1 MKALLVLY
9 NCNLNNFN
17 NDYDL
22 IIGIDR
28 GAYNLA
34 SNNIK
39 MDIAYG
45 DFDSVNEAEFELIK
59 KYSKKIVKLN
69 PIKDLSDTYQVIKD
83 YKNYDITILGGIYG
97 KRIEHFYSNLLSLI
111 NYDNIK
117 IMDENSLIIKCKKG
131 VYKNNPKIWD
141 EFVALKESGK
151 VQKIGFSLYT
161 PEELQFILDNKS
173 PFDLIQVPFNI
184 FDKKFLPLM
193 KEVHDKGVEIH
204 VRSTFL
210 QGLFFKDRET
220 LPEKLKPMKKY
231 LLQLDEFSKHSGLS
245 ISEIALNYN
254 LQNPYIDGVLIGV
267 DNVEQLKTNLSA
279 VKDTPIDI
287 EIEVKEQELLN
298 PVNWN

>member
-1 MKALLVLY
+1 MGK
-9 NCNLNNFN
+9 
-17 NDYDL
+17 L
-22 IIGIDR
+22 ILGTVQFGVQYGINSAGRPSEEAVKGILAAAAKGGIDT
-28 GAYNLA
+28 LDT
-34 SNNIK
+34 SS
-39 MDIAYG
+39 AYG
-45 DFDSVNEAEFELIK
+45 NSEEILGECITHEEGF
-59 KYSKKIVKLN
+59 KIVSKYPKGEMPVGEMFKSSLNRLKVDKL
-69 PIKDLSDTYQVIKD
+69 
-83 YKNYDITILGGIYG
+83 YG
-97 KRIEHFYSNLLSLI
+97 YLLHHF
-111 NYDNIK
+111 
-117 IMDENSLIIKCKKG
+117 E

-193 KEVHDKGVEIH
+193 KEVHEKGVEIH

-210 QGLFFKDRET
+210 QGLFFKDREA

-231 LLQLDEFSKHSGLS
+231 LLQLDEFSKQSGLS

-254 LQNPYIDGVLIGV
+254 LHNPYIDGVLIGV
-267 DNVEQLKTNLSA
+267 DNVSQLIMNLAS
-279 VKDTPIDI
+279 VKDTTIDVN
-287 EIEVKEQELLN
+287 IEVKEKELLN

>member
-1 MKALLVLY
+1 MTNKIVLGTVQFGLQY
-9 NCNLNNFN
+9 GVNSAGRPSEDAIRSILNEAAKG
-17 NDYDL
+17 
-22 IIGIDR
+22 GITKLDT
-28 GAYNLA
+28 
-34 SNNIK
+34 SS
-39 MDIAYG
+39 AYG
-45 DFDSVNEAEFELIK
+45 NSEEILGECITPGEDF
-59 KYSKKIVKLN
+59 KIVSKYPKGETSVGEMFNSSLKRLNVDKL
-69 PIKDLSDTYQVIKD
+69 
-83 YKNYDITILGGIYG
+83 YG
-97 KRIEHFYSNLLSLI
+97 YLLHHF
-111 NYDNIK
+111 
-117 IMDENSLIIKCKKG
+117 E
-131 VYKNNPKIWD
+131 VYKNNPAVWD

-161 PEELQFILDNKS
+161 PEELESILKKGS

-184 FDKKFLPLM
+184 FDKKFLPYM
-193 KEVHDKGVEIH
+193 KELHEKGVEIH

-220 LPEKLKPMKKY
+220 LPEKLQPMKKY
-231 LLQLDEFSKHSGLS
+231 LLQLDEFSKKSGLS

-267 DNVEQLKTNLSA
+267 DNVEQLQTNLNS

>member
-1 MKALLVLY
+1 MNK
-9 NCNLNNFN
+9 
-17 NDYDL
+17 
-22 IIGIDR
+22 IILGTVQFGLQYGVNSAGRPSEETVKDILAEAAKGGIATLDT
-28 GAYNLA
+28 
-34 SNNIK
+34 SS
-39 MDIAYG
+39 AYG
-45 DFDSVNEAEFELIK
+45 NSEEILGECITTDED
-59 KYSKKIVKLN
+59 YKIVSKYPKGEIPVGEMFNSSLKRLKVN
-69 PIKDLSDTYQVIKD
+69 QL
-83 YKNYDITILGGIYG
+83 YG
-97 KRIEHFYSNLLSLI
+97 YLLHHF
-111 NYDNIK
+111 
-117 IMDENSLIIKCKKG
+117 E
-131 VYKNNPKIWD
+131 VYRNNPKVWD

-193 KEVHDKGVEIH
+193 KELHEKCVEIH

-210 QGLFFKDRET
+210 QGLFFKDRDA

-231 LLQLDEFSKHSGLS
+231 LLQLDEFSEQSGLS

-267 DNVEQLKTNLSA
+267 DNVLQLQTNLAS
-279 VKDTPIDI
+279 VKHIPVDI
-287 EIEVKEQELLN
+287 EIKVKEQELLN